1 MSELRSAWRLAYVV
15 VGDVNL
21 ATRALAKAYHGPA
34 LGVPSSIRKLDL
46 LADTLRISLTR
57 AAVGPPHPTESAV
70 ITALWALPAEQRAAL
85 WLSKVECLD
94 QAGLGSVLG
103 LTSANAIH
111 VAARADEWLDVTLD
125 HDSGPLCP
133 LEVHIND
140 FLHHRL
146 QDDESKDM
154 AAHLPE
160 CVTCRTKVRAV
171 EEVGDLKG
179 VLDRAVPEP
188 PLWLNV
194 EALDARAL
202 PELEGGG
209 PSTLQEVSNR
219 TPAVRPLVACCVALL
234 ILGVVGLRVIGPDKT
249 STGSPASGN
258 PHGILSGSAG
268 TAIPGGL
275 FGTSTLPPQTA
286 TTVVVTTSSIPTLTF
301 PTVPRSAAR
310 KGTTRK

>member
-1 MSELRSAWRLAYVV
+1 MSELRSAWRLAFVV
-15 VGDVNL
+15 VGDSNL

-57 AAVGPPHPTESAV
+57 AAVGPPHPSDSAV
-70 ITALWALPAEQRAAL
+70 ITALWALPADQRAAL
-85 WLSKVECLD
+85 WLSKVETLD

-111 VAARADEWLDVTLD
+111 VAARAEEWLDVTLD

-160 CVTCRTKVRAV
+160 CVTCRSKVRAV
-171 EEVGDLKG
+171 EELDDLKG

-194 EALDARAL
+194 EALEAQAL
-202 PELEGGG
+202 PVLEGGG
-209 PSTLQEVSNR
+209 PSTLQEGSHR
-219 TPAVRPLVACCVALL
+219 APAVRPLVACSVALL
-234 ILGVVGLRVIGPDKT
+234 ILGLIGLWVIGSGKT
-249 STGSPASGN
+249 NTVSPVSSN
-258 PHGILSGSAG
+258 PHGILSGSPD

-301 PTVPRSAAR
+301 PTVPPPAAHKR
-310 KGTTRK
+310 TTRK